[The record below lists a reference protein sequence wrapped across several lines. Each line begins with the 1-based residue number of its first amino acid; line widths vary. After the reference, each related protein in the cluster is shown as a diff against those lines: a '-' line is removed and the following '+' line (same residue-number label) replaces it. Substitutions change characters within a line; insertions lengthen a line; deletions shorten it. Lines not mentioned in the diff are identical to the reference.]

1 VSPPRMNLLRIE
13 EDLSA
18 AHLRLARTVVEHL
31 DWAECIKRYDREG
44 TLFYLDPPYWGTAGY
59 GCDFPLEEYY
69 RMGELARTGQGQFVI
84 SVNDTPE
91 MRDAFKGL
99 TIQTT
104 EIRYTVGQKATEPRG
119 ELIISNR

>member
-1 VSPPRMNLLRIE
+1 
-13 EDLSA
+13 
-18 AHLRLARTVVEHL
+18 
-31 DWAECIKRYDREG
+31 
-44 TLFYLDPPYWGTAGY
+44 
-59 GCDFPLEEYY
+59 
-69 RMGELARTGQGQFVI
+69 MGELARTGQGQFVI

-91 MRDAFKGL
+91 MRAAFKGL